1 MKIGID
7 CRLPTYRMG
16 GISQYAIYLIGAL
29 GRLAAADR
37 FVVFHSRKEAR
48 SFVPS
53 DSRFS
58 RSNLWTPCHHPLE
71 RYALSVELTRHRLDV
86 LHSPDFIPPAG
97 GAGRRV
103 ITVHDLTFRRYPEF
117 LTDESRRYYAEQIA
131 WAVDAADA
139 ISADSEA
146 TRRDLIDLV
155 GAPPARVTTIHLAA
169 NPLFAADRS
178 LAEVDATLTA
188 LRLERGFLLA
198 VGTLEPRKNLPTLL
212 RAYDRLRREA
222 GLRMPLVLAGGKG
235 WLYDDVFRTIDALG
249 LAGCVR
255 HLESVS
261 DAQLACLYRAAGA
274 LAFPSHYEGFGLPA
288 LEALHAGCPVVA
300 SNRGSL
306 PEVVGAAGLLLEPDD
321 VDAWAEALWR
331 VLTDDALVD
340 RLRHAGPAQAGQFT
354 WARTAAATLSLYH
367 GA

>member
-7 CRLPTYRMG
+7 CRLPTYQMG
-16 GISQYAIYLIGAL
+16 GISQYAIYLIEAL

-37 FVVFHSRKEAR
+37 YVIFHSRKEAR
-48 SFVPS
+48 TFVPA

-58 RSNLWTPCHHPLE
+58 RSDLWTPCHHPLE
-71 RYALSVELTRHRLDV
+71 RYTLSIELARHRLDV
-86 LHSPDFIPPAG
+86 LHSPDFVPPAG

-103 ITVHDLTFRRYPEF
+103 ITVHDLTFLHYPEF
-117 LTDESRRYYAEQIA
+117 LTAESRRYYAEQIA

-155 GAPPARVTTIHLAA
+155 GAPPAKVTTIPLAA
-169 NPLFAADRS
+169 NPLFATARPP
-178 LAEVDATLTA
+178 AEVATA
-188 LRLERGFLLA
+188 LAAFGLERGFLLA

-222 GLRMPLVLAGGKG
+222 GLRAPLVLVGGKG

-249 LAGCVR
+249 LVGRVR
-255 HLESVS
+255 HLELVNNV
-261 DAQLACLYRAAGA
+261 QLACLYRAAGA

-331 VLTDDALVD
+331 VLTDDVLAD
-340 RLRHAGPAQAGQFT
+340 RLCRAGPEQAGQFT
-354 WARTAAATLSLYH
+354 WERTARSTLSLYH
-367 GA
+367 GV